1 MTARSV
7 SLIWLFTILALTV
20 LAGFSWVDLT
30 LTPASGGQKIEL
42 TGFVV
47 FPIISALL
55 LLQGSAL
62 LAAFFTPS
70 IVGRIISGI
79 QVPIG
84 VWHAVVIV
92 TTIESS
98 LQDAVAAEIT
108 KATGV
113 VGVSSQAQLLETAL
127 DNNIWYV
134 YLGVLVVNVL
144 ALAARSVVGRTT
156 PRKQAAS
163 PSREDSEDLWENQ
176 S

>member
-7 SLIWLFTILALTV
+7 SLMWLFTIFALTV

-30 LTPASGGQKIEL
+30 LTPASGGQKIEV
-42 TGFVV
+42 TGFLV

-79 QVPIG
+79 QVPIV
-84 VWHAVVIV
+84 VWHALVVF
-92 TTIESS
+92 TTIQTS

-113 VGVSSQAQLLETAL
+113 VGASSQAQLLESAL
-127 DNNIWYV
+127 DNNIWYW
-134 YLGVLVVNVL
+134 YLAVLAFNVL
-144 ALAARSVVGRTT
+144 ALAARSVVGKTT
-156 PRKQAAS
+156 PRKQS
-163 PSREDSEDLWENQ
+163 PSSNQENSEDLWETQ